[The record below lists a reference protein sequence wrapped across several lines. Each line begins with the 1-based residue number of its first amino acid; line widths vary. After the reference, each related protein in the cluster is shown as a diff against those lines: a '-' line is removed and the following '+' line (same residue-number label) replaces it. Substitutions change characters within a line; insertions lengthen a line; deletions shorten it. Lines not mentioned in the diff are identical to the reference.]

1 MMLSLVYI
9 MMARETAWQNLR
21 IFLETSA
28 CKLVLT
34 LWLMALSLHIVHGIR
49 HLLWDLGLG
58 LERVSMQHL
67 AIAEVL
73 MMSFLAFFMVSTLW

>member
-1 MMLSLVYI
+1 
-9 MMARETAWQNLR
+9 MMARETAWQHLHGL
-21 IFLETSA
+21 LETSG
-28 CKLVLT
+28 CKLILS

-58 LERVSMQHL
+58 LERVTMQRS

-73 MMSFLAFFMVSTLW
+73 TVSFLAFFLVSSLW